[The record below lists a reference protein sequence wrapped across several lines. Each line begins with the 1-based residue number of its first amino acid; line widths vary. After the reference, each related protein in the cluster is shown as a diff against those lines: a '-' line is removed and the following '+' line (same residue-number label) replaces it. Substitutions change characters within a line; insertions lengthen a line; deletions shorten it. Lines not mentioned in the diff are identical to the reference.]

1 MEPQA
6 HSKASVAIPT
16 KNASTTARLRMIA
29 KIKTNVKSKT
39 AATARAGLAARV
51 RIAS

>member
-6 HSKASVAIPT
+6 HSKASVAILT
-16 KNASTTARLRMIA
+16 KNASTTAKLRMIA
-29 KIKTNVKSKT
+29 KVTTKVKSKT
-39 AATARAGLAARV
+39 AATARAGVAARV